1 MRRSLPILFSLLVL
15 AAIVAA
21 ACSSDGGDDGAP
33 TDTPPPA
40 DSGDTGTPPPA
51 ANGDAGADS
60 DSLAA
65 TVSAAWNASVV
76 GTGIKPALALDGDG
90 TPAIAYLFEDVS
102 EGFVKFAS
110 AFDGWDAK
118 TIIEGYFYGPLDLA
132 FDPDGR
138 PNIVYHDHQDSSFQ
152 QNLGDLTYAVR
163 TTLGWQVAVAVDD
176 GHDGWD
182 STIAIAADGIV
193 RAAGVDPSQFG
204 STDGIEY
211 YELQDGAWAV
221 TAIGS
226 GPTEYEFNVSLAV
239 GADGQPALSYY
250 NDREGDLIFASFD
263 GSAWSLETVASEG
276 DVGKFSSLQFDG
288 EGRPHITF
296 YEELS
301 GSTGR
306 VLYAVRDAGSWS
318 VEEIGTLDDV
328 QLGMTGARRNT
339 SLALDANGVPHVAFS
354 DQSGVSYATRTDG
367 VWDVS
372 AVATAGDRPFGQLV
386 SLKVDAAGVPHLAF
400 TELTQGGPLNGLIVY
415 ATLG

>member
-40 DSGDTGTPPPA
+40 DGGDTGTPPPVD
-51 ANGDAGADS
+51 NGDTGSDG

-65 TVSAAWNASVV
+65 TISAAWNASVV
-76 GTGIKPALALDGDG
+76 GTGIKPALALDGEG

-163 TTLGWQVAVAVDD
+163 TTLGWQVAAVVDD

-182 STIAIAADGIV
+182 STIAIGGDGVV

-211 YELQDGAWAV
+211 YELQDGGWAV
-221 TAIGS
+221 TAS
-226 GPTEYEFNVSLAV
+226 RRGPTEYDDTPDKPAQAPGAV
-239 GADGQPALSYY
+239 G
-250 NDREGDLIFASFD
+250 
-263 GSAWSLETVASEG
+263 
-276 DVGKFSSLQFDG
+276 
-288 EGRPHITF
+288 
-296 YEELS
+296 
-301 GSTGR
+301 
-306 VLYAVRDAGSWS
+306 
-318 VEEIGTLDDV
+318 IG
-328 QLGMTGARRNT
+328 
-339 SLALDANGVPHVAFS
+339 
-354 DQSGVSYATRTDG
+354 
-367 VWDVS
+367 
-372 AVATAGDRPFGQLV
+372 AGDFLE
-386 SLKVDAAGVPHLAF
+386 LAGRL
-400 TELTQGGPLNGLIVY
+400 GG
-415 ATLG
+415 